1 MMQAYDGVD
10 VEIPNNEE
18 QFSNGR
24 ETISPMLQI
33 RNSVRKRSL
42 SLKRSQPQLRVDTN
56 VAPPPVPLA
65 RVKSER
71 CASPSAGR
79 GSLPLPIPTNHG
91 GQSARSKLSVAGSL
105 PEASPISSKDYF
117 KTERYND
124 TQFTMNNETD
134 NRNWQQVQAEETD
147 EWGFI
152 GNSPVPAIYATQRAD
167 PKLTAKVEQ
176 NIVSGLVGD
185 WLRA

>member
-1 MMQAYDGVD
+1 
-10 VEIPNNEE
+10 
-18 QFSNGR
+18 
-24 ETISPMLQI
+24 
-33 RNSVRKRSL
+33 
-42 SLKRSQPQLRVDTN
+42 
-56 VAPPPVPLA
+56 
-65 RVKSER
+65 
-71 CASPSAGR
+71 
-79 GSLPLPIPTNHG
+79 
-91 GQSARSKLSVAGSL
+91 
-105 PEASPISSKDYF
+105 
-117 KTERYND
+117 
-124 TQFTMNNETD
+124 MNNETD